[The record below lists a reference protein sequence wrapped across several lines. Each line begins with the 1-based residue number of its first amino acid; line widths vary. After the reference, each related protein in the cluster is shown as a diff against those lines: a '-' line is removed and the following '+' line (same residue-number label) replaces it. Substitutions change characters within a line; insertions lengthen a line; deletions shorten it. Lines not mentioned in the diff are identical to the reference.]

1 MGRTLRAREG
11 DFVESREGWIFDVK
25 GLLHPPD
32 SVIAFVRYIPDA
44 QGDRVRRGVTYRKIY
59 DLSARYD
66 FLRQHRPLYLRYN
79 PVFDAWLNEVPVSA
93 VAHHYVPQHCTQHL
107 LSTPHLDAVE
117 QQTVDFITFLH
128 EATSTPLEAFGVS
141 GSVLVGLHTGDS
153 DIDLVVYGRAD
164 SQAVQA
170 ALTTLLCEASSV
182 RPFGRE
188 ELHRRYVTRQR
199 NTPVSFTDY
208 VFHETRKS
216 FQGVFHGRE
225 FFLRYVKAW
234 PEVAEQYGD
243 VTYQDA
249 GTTTL
254 HGRVVD
260 AADSLFTPCTYLLAD
275 VAVLAGASSPV
286 TEVASFR
293 GRFCEQAVQG
303 EWVRA
308 HGKLERV
315 TAQGRTHYRVV
326 LGGRPSDYMVSL
338 HERPSAEEENDP

>member
-1 MGRTLRAREG
+1 MRAREG
-11 DFVESREGWIFDVK
+11 DFVESQEGWVFDVK

-66 FLRQHRPLYLRYN
+66 FLRQHRPQYLRYD
-79 PVFDAWLNEVPVSA
+79 PVFDTWLSEVPVSA
-93 VAHHYVPQHCTQHL
+93 VAHHYIPQHGTRRL
-107 LSTPHLDAVE
+107 LDAPHLDAVE
-117 QQTVDFITFLH
+117 QQTLDFITFLH
-128 EATSTPLEAFGVS
+128 EATSIPLEAFGVS
-141 GSVLVGLHTGDS
+141 GSVLVGLHSDDS
-153 DIDLVVYGRAD
+153 DIDLIVYGQAD
-164 SQAVQA
+164 SQTVRAT
-170 ALTTLLCEASSV
+170 LTTFLSEASQV

-188 ELHRRYVTRQR
+188 ELHRRYVARQR
-199 NTPVSFTDY
+199 NTPVSVRDY

-216 FQGVFHGRE
+216 FQGVFQGRE
-225 FFLRYVKAW
+225 FFIRYVKAW
-234 PEVAEQYGD
+234 PEVTEQYGD

-249 GTTTL
+249 GTTTI

-260 AADSLFTPCTYLLAD
+260 AADSLFTPCTYILAD
-275 VAVLAGASSPV
+275 VAVLAGASAPV

-293 GRFCEQAVQG
+293 GRFCEQAVRG

-326 LGGRPSDYMVSL
+326 LGGRPGDYMVTL
-338 HERPSAEEENDP
+338 HEGSRAEEENDP